1 MRVICAPDSFKES
14 ISASEAAEAMAR
26 GVRAAGGE
34 ADVCPIADGGE
45 GTVDALTTATGGE
58 IRTARVTGPLGEPVD
73 AAWGMLGDVPD
84 QPRTAVVEMAAASGL
99 PLVPKDQRDPTKT
112 TTFGTGEVIRAALDA
127 GAGRIILG
135 IGGSATTDG
144 GAGAAQALAARFLD
158 EHGQAID
165 APMAGGLLERIARI
179 DLAPLDPRLN
189 EIELVIASDVTNPL
203 TGDQGAAAV
212 YAPQKGAS
220 HAQVQQ
226 LDAALAHLAKRIEQA
241 TGRDVTSLP
250 GAGAAGGL
258 GAGAMALLGGELRS
272 GAELVLDVVG
282 FARRVQ
288 NSDLCLTGEGKLDGQ
303 SLSGKAILTVAKAA
317 GQAGVPTIALVGAL
331 GPDAERTREAGLDAI
346 VVVGE
351 GLPAEE
357 SMARAAEL
365 VETAARQVVRS
376 RG

>member
-331 GPDAERTREAGLDAI
+331 GPDAERTREAGLDDI